1 MSFLWSLGSFIIAI
15 AVLVSVHEYGHF
27 WAARKCGIKVHRF
40 SIGFGKVIW
49 KRIDKYGTE
58 FAVSMIP
65 LGGYVKMLDGRNEV
79 VPAEQKSQ
87 AFDSKSVLQR
97 SFVIIAGP
105 LANFIFA
112 IFAYWVIYLY
122 GMPTVKPVI
131 ESITPSS
138 IAAQAHIE
146 PNTQILAVDGEE
158 TQDWETINML
168 LATKMGE
175 SNVEITLSP
184 FNSNI
189 EQQRTL
195 NLTNWIFDPE
205 KESAFEALG
214 IMPMRPK
221 IEMVLSK
228 VVQNSPAEK
237 AGLQIGDKI
246 LKENLT
252 ALPWQDFIKQV
263 EQGESFSIKVERNGE
278 TLDKTITPV
287 RNQNGKWFVGVSPT
301 LTKLADEYRTE
312 LKYGILESLQKGIEK
327 TGQLSLLTLK
337 ILGKLLT
344 GDLSL
349 NNLSGPIS
357 IAKGAGASANIGLVY
372 FLSFMALISVN
383 LGIMNLFPLPVLDGG
398 HLVFLTMEAVKGK
411 PVSERVQS
419 ICYRI
424 GAALL
429 LSLTVFALFNDFLH
443 L

>member
-131 ESITPSS
+131 ESITPNS

-146 PNTQILAVDGEE
+146 PNTQILTIDGEE

-175 SNVEITLSP
+175 PNVEISLSP
-184 FNSNI
+184 
-189 EQQRTL
+189 
-195 NLTNWIFDPE
+195 
-205 KESAFEALG
+205 
-214 IMPMRPK
+214 
-221 IEMVLSK
+221 
-228 VVQNSPAEK
+228 
-237 AGLQIGDKI
+237 
-246 LKENLT
+246 
-252 ALPWQDFIKQV
+252 
-263 EQGESFSIKVERNGE
+263 
-278 TLDKTITPV
+278 
-287 RNQNGKWFVGVSPT
+287 
-301 LTKLADEYRTE
+301 
-312 LKYGILESLQKGIEK
+312 
-327 TGQLSLLTLK
+327 
-337 ILGKLLT
+337 
-344 GDLSL
+344 
-349 NNLSGPIS
+349 
-357 IAKGAGASANIGLVY
+357 
-372 FLSFMALISVN
+372 
-383 LGIMNLFPLPVLDGG
+383 
-398 HLVFLTMEAVKGK
+398 
-411 PVSERVQS
+411 
-419 ICYRI
+419 
-424 GAALL
+424 
-429 LSLTVFALFNDFLH
+429 
-443 L
+443 